1 MLLPHPRF
9 IKNQRTN
16 IPVIIYKFFKDFL
29 KGCGKTFCKKFSCV
43 SPIMFLHV
51 GNNRNIRER
60 DIIGIFDADTSTVST
75 VTRKFLSAAQ
85 KRGEVESSSEEI
97 PKSFVLYIKH
107 GEAEDKYE
115 ICFSQL
121 SSAALLGRSGDDTN

>member
-1 MLLPHPRF
+1 M
-9 IKNQRTN
+9 Q
-16 IPVIIYKFFKDFL
+16 
-29 KGCGKTFCKKFSCV
+29 KFSRV
-43 SPIMFLHV
+43 SPHMFLHV

-85 KRGEVESSSEEI
+85 KRGEVESSSDEI

>member
-1 MLLPHPRF
+1 MYLH
-9 IKNQRTN
+9 IGNQ
-16 IPVIIYKFFKDFL
+16 I
-29 KGCGKTFCKKFSCV
+29 
-43 SPIMFLHV
+43 
-51 GNNRNIRER
+51 NIRER
-60 DIIGIFDADTSTVST
+60 DIIGIFDDDTSTVST

-97 PKSFVLYIKH
+97 PKSFVLYCKH
-107 GEAEDKYE
+107 GDVEDKFA